1 MSMSAA
7 LWTTFFTSMLPIWE
21 LKGAILTGAAMGI
34 PTWTLYLV
42 ALLGSS
48 IPVFFII
55 FLIEKV
61 IHWMSGSKVKFFNNF
76 SNWLLKKVDKHKGK
90 IEKYGYL
97 GVFIFVAIPLPGT
110 GVWTGSLIASVLG
123 LKPLKALPLI
133 ILGNAV
139 AGLLMILFSGIFFP
153 NVALWA

>member
-1 MSMSAA
+1 MPISTA

-21 LKGAILTGAAMGI
+21 LKGAILTGAAAHI
-34 PTWTLYLV
+34 PTWTLYFV

-55 FLIEKV
+55 FFIEKV
-61 IHWMSGSKVKFFNNF
+61 INWMSKSKVKFFNNLA
-76 SNWLLKKVDKHKGK
+76 NWLLKKVGKHKGK

-97 GVFIFVAIPLPGT
+97 GVFLFVAIPLPGT
-110 GVWTGSLIASVLG
+110 GVWTGSLIASMLG
-123 LKPLKALPLI
+123 LKPLKALPTI

>member
-1 MSMSAA
+1 
-7 LWTTFFTSMLPIWE
+7 
-21 LKGAILTGAAMGI
+21 MGI

-139 AGLLMILFSGIFFP
+139 AGLLMILDVYKRQAVTFT
-153 NVALWA
+153 

>member
-1 MSMSAA
+1 MSMTAA
-7 LWTTFFTSMLPIWE
+7 LWTTFLTSMLPVWE

-34 PTWTLYLV
+34 PTWTLYFV

-61 IHWMSGSKVKFFNNF
+61 IRWMSKSSVKFFNNF
-76 SNWLLKKVDKHKGK
+76 ANWLLGKVDKHKGG

-139 AGLLMILFSGIFFP
+139 AGLLMLLFSGIFFP
-153 NVALWA
+153 DVALWK

>member
-1 MSMSAA
+1 
-7 LWTTFFTSMLPIWE
+7 
-21 LKGAILTGAAMGI
+21 MGI

-110 GVWTGSLIASVLG
+110 GAWTGCLIATLLQMKLRPAFCAISLG
-123 LKPLKALPLI
+123 
-133 ILGNAV
+133 V
-139 AGLLMILFSGIFFP
+139 VTSGIIMWLASSGVFGFLSLF
-153 NVALWA
+153 A